1 MCLVTPWLELQ
12 QGIFFAGNQAMTH
25 SLDKGALYR
34 ALLAYLL
41 PYASLLTAGL
51 VLYLSLDH
59 AHQRE
64 LLKAHEQLQIELA
77 RKSLTRDFEQ
87 VLPDINVLANTR
99 HLRHYIDNFSET
111 ERAALGDEFISF
123 ALQKRIYN
131 VIRLLDMEGHERV
144 RVNYTQGKAR
154 TVAAAELQDK
164 GDSYYFKDS
173 RTLGRG
179 ELYISPIDLN
189 VDYGRIEIP
198 YVPVIRFATPV
209 FDRHGVKRGVLLLH
223 YLAEPMLG
231 HFDEMLAGSRGHV
244 ALLNND
250 GYWIRSHDR
259 QREWGFMFDNDVT
272 FATSHPRVWT
282 DMQQHDSGTVT
293 TDDALFIY
301 TTIHPVALIGGYSA
315 AEVQDDHLG
324 HHHID
329 PESYAWRIVS
339 DLPLSV
345 LRQHLYDALF
355 GVAGL
360 VWLTLLLGGMGA
372 AWAIAGHRMERRRM
386 AAEIELHAKLYETT
400 TEGVMI
406 TDADN
411 NIVAVND
418 AFTSITG
425 YTCDEALGKTPRLL
439 ASGRH
444 DRAFYQGMW
453 SALAGEGHWEGE
465 IYNRRKD
472 GGLYIAWLRISV
484 TRNEQGKVNNYV
496 CIFSDVTRRKL
507 SEEEL
512 RKRAHHDPLTGLHNR
527 LSFDERFSQ
536 ELARARRTQSRL
548 GLLYIDLDAFKPI
561 KDRYGHRTGDAVLR
575 EVAARL
581 KSAVREM
588 DTVSRIGGDEFTVI
602 LPEIGEAANVDSI
615 ADGIH
620 RRLQLPFEYEGRQL
634 QIGASIGVA
643 LFPDHASSERE
654 LLTHADAAM
663 YRIKQESGDRA
674 AARDKSP
681 VPAGA

>member
-1 MCLVTPWLELQ
+1 
-12 QGIFFAGNQAMTH
+12 MTH
-25 SLDKGALYR
+25 FVDKAPLYR

-41 PYASLLTAGL
+41 PYALLLTAGL
-51 VLYLSLDH
+51 ALYLSLDH
-59 AHQRE
+59 AHQKE
-64 LLKAHEQLQIELA
+64 LLGAHEQLQIELA

-87 VLPDINVLANTR
+87 VLPDINVLANAR
-99 HLRHYIDNFSET
+99 HLRNYIDTFSEA
-111 ERAALGDEFISF
+111 ERTALGDEFISF

-131 VIRLLDMEGHERV
+131 VIRLLDMEGNERV

-154 TVAAAELQDK
+154 TVIAAELQNK
-164 GDSYYFKDS
+164 GDSYYFKEG

-209 FDRHGVKRGVLLLH
+209 FDRQGVKRGVLLLH
-223 YLAEPMLG
+223 YLAEPMLV

-244 ALLNND
+244 ALLNSD

-259 QREWGFMFDNDVT
+259 QREWGFMFDNDMT
-272 FATSHPRVWT
+272 FATTHPRAWT
-282 DMQQHDSGTVT
+282 DIQRHDSGTVAT
-293 TDDALFIY
+293 EDALFTY

-315 AEVQDDHLG
+315 AEVQDEHHG

-345 LRQHLYDALF
+345 LRQHLYNTLF

-360 VWLTLLLGGMGA
+360 VWLTLLLGGVGA
-372 AWAIAGHRMERRRM
+372 AWAIAGHRTERRRM

-406 TDADN
+406 TDAN
-411 NIVAVND
+411 SSIVAVND
-418 AFTSITG
+418 AFASITG
-425 YTCDEALGKTPRLL
+425 YACDEALGKTPRLL

-444 DRAFYQGMW
+444 DRAFYRGMW
-453 SALAGEGHWEGE
+453 SALAGNGHWEGE

-472 GGLYIAWLRISV
+472 GGLYIAWLRISAI
-484 TRNEQGKVNNYV
+484 RNEQGKVSNYV

-536 ELARARRTQSRL
+536 ELARARRTESRL

-561 KDRYGHRTGDAVLR
+561 NDRYGHRTGDAVLR

-620 RRLQLPFEYEGRQL
+620 RRLQLPFAYEGRQL

-663 YRIKQESGDRA
+663 YRIKQARSSGA
-674 AARDKSP
+674 TARDKSQ
-681 VPAGA
+681 VQAGA

>member
-1 MCLVTPWLELQ
+1 MAHTVDKARPHRPVLV
-12 QGIFFAGNQAMTH
+12 
-25 SLDKGALYR
+25 
-34 ALLAYLL
+34 YLL
-41 PYASLLTAGL
+41 PYALLLTAGL
-51 VLYLSLDH
+51 ALYLWLDYG
-59 AHQRE
+59 HQKE
-64 LLKAHEQLQIELA
+64 LLRAHEQLQTELA

-87 VLPDINVLANTR
+87 VLPDINVLANAR
-99 HLRHYIDNFSET
+99 HLRNYLDTFSAN

-131 VIRLLDMEGHERV
+131 VIRLLDMEGNERV

-154 TVAAAELQDK
+154 TVAAAELQNK
-164 GDSYYFKDS
+164 SDSYYFQDS

-189 VDYGRIEIP
+189 VDYGHIEIP

-209 FDRHGVKRGVLLLH
+209 FDRQGVKRGVLLLH
-223 YLAEPMLG
+223 HLAEPMLV
-231 HFDEMLAGSRGHV
+231 HFDEMLAGSRGQV
-244 ALLNND
+244 ALLNSE
-250 GYWIRSHDR
+250 GYWIRAPDR
-259 QREWGFMFDNDVT
+259 QREWGFMFDNDMT
-272 FATSHPRVWT
+272 FATTHPRVWT
-282 DMQQHDSGTVT
+282 DMQQHASGTIA
-293 TDDALFIY
+293 TDDALYTY
-301 TTIHPVALIGGYSA
+301 TTIHPVSLIGGYSA
-315 AEVQDDHLG
+315 AEVADQHHG
-324 HHHID
+324 HHHTD

-339 DLPLSV
+339 ELPLS
-345 LRQHLYDALF
+345 LFRQHLYDTLF

-360 VWLTLLLGGMGA
+360 VWLILLLGGVGA
-372 AWAIAGHRMERRRM
+372 AWVIAGHRMERRRM

-400 TEGVMI
+400 TEGVLI
-406 TDADN
+406 TDADSR
-411 NIVAVND
+411 IVAVND
-418 AFTSITG
+418 AFASITG
-425 YTCDEALGKTPRLL
+425 YACDEALGKTPRLL

-444 DRAFYQGMW
+444 DRAFYRGMW
-453 SALAGEGHWEGE
+453 SALAGDGHWEGE
-465 IYNRRKD
+465 VYNRRKD
-472 GGLYIAWLRISV
+472 GGLYIAWLRISAI
-484 TRNEQGKVNNYV
+484 RNERGQVSNYV

-507 SEEEL
+507 SEDEL

-561 KDRYGHRTGDAVLR
+561 NDRYGHRTGDAVLR

-602 LPEIGEAANVDSI
+602 LPEIGQAANVASI

-620 RRLQLPFEYEGRQL
+620 RRLQLPFQYEGRQL

-643 LFPDHASSERE
+643 LFPDDANSERE

-663 YRIKQESGDRA
+663 YRVKQARGGRA
-674 AARDKSP
+674 APPDHPQAL
-681 VPAGA
+681 AGG

>member
-1 MCLVTPWLELQ
+1 MTHTVHKVTP
-12 QGIFFAGNQAMTH
+12 H
-25 SLDKGALYR
+25 R
-34 ALLAYLL
+34 PLLVYLL
-41 PYASLLTAGL
+41 PYAVLLTAGL

-59 AHQRE
+59 AHQKE
-64 LLKAHEQLQIELA
+64 LLRAHEQLQIELA

-99 HLRHYIDNFSET
+99 HLRNYIDTFSEA
-111 ERAALGDEFISF
+111 ERTALGDEFISF

-131 VIRLLDMEGHERV
+131 VIRLLDLEGNERI
-144 RVNYTQGKAR
+144 RVNYAQGKAR
-154 TVAAAELQDK
+154 TVAAAELQNK
-164 GDSYYFKDS
+164 GDSYYFEDS

-189 VDYGRIEIP
+189 VDYGQIEIP

-209 FDRHGVKRGVLLLH
+209 FDRQGVKRGVLMLH
-223 YLAEPMLG
+223 YLAEPMLV
-231 HFDEMLAGSRGHV
+231 HFDEMLAGSRGRV
-244 ALLNND
+244 ALLNSD

-259 QREWGFMFDNDVT
+259 QREWGFMFDSDMT
-272 FATSHPRVWT
+272 FATTHPRTWT
-282 DMQQHDSGTVT
+282 DMQQHDSGTVA
-293 TDDALFIY
+293 TDDALFTY
-301 TTIHPVALIGGYSA
+301 TTIHPVSLIGGYSK
-315 AEVQDDHLG
+315 AELQDEHHG

-329 PESYAWRIVS
+329 PDSYAWRIVS

-345 LRQHLYDALF
+345 LRQHLYDTLF

-360 VWLTLLLGGMGA
+360 VWLTLLLGGVGA
-372 AWAIAGHRMERRRM
+372 AWVIAGQRMERRRM

-406 TDADN
+406 TDAHT

-418 AFTSITG
+418 AFASITG
-425 YTCDEALGKTPRLL
+425 YACDEALGKTPRLL

-444 DRAFYQGMW
+444 DQAFYQGMW
-453 SALAGEGHWEGE
+453 SALAGDGHWEGE

-472 GGLYIAWLRISV
+472 GGLYIAWLRISAI
-484 TRNEQGKVNNYV
+484 RNERGQTINYV

-561 KDRYGHRTGDAVLR
+561 NDRYGHRTGDAVLR
-575 EVAARL
+575 EVAVRL

-602 LPEIGEAANVDSI
+602 LPEIGQAANVESI

-620 RRLQLPFEYEGRQL
+620 RRLQLPFEYEGNQL

-643 LFPDHASSERE
+643 LFPDDAGGERE
-654 LLTHADAAM
+654 LLSHADAAM
-663 YRIKQESGDRA
+663 YGVKQASGNRGA
-674 AARDKSP
+674 GRDKGQVLAS
-681 VPAGA
+681 G